1 MYERSAIVLE
11 KIFNSVLHFNKR
23 INLKTI
29 YKDYE
34 SMLEEAE
41 KYLQNIDAENK
52 IIDEFD
58 KIANEIRNIQKE
70 QKKLSKSNLEC
81 EQERNELFE
90 SLDDDSKAIEQKMIK
105 IETDA
110 YKNNDRLV
118 ELRKRYIELITIF
131 SQKQKQRNICSK
143 NRRTEEKQYL
153 ELINEISNNI
163 DAIDE
168 DDIKDIKDFIKSDD
182 EQRKPEIINVMLE
195 NGKDERVPFNR
206 EVIENSVNLRT
217 EIIKKE
223 AECYIN
229 IYEKLKK
236 LITELNSSDNI
247 ELNKYK
253 KVLDNSS
260 CKLDFYKAEKAY
272 IVSFLDNERVTA
284 VNGVKAHN
292 KIMKET
298 CIDFQNDVGQFKNLE
313 QLIILEITSKATKKA
328 YKELYNEEYLTNIE
342 NKEKDFEEELSNMRI
357 NSGAII
363 NSDYWRIEEIK
374 NIYKTFQK
382 EMEEKFGRNFQKQE
396 PQLQHKIQPKLS
408 SNLHESH
415 ITYKGAIKE
424 ENLSAAKEIKED
436 LLLEQQKFEEQQKK
450 EIAKDS
456 TYTYLNER
464 PKEVEDD
471 IFKTNISDDDV
482 EYIEEL
488 EFDDD
493 DYDYDIENKYSL
505 KNKDDSNKYYNNE
518 EDKKNVD
525 EDETDNIFK

>member
-11 KIFNSVLHFNKR
+11 KIFNSTLHFNKR

-29 YKDYE
+29 YKDYK

-41 KYLQNIDAENK
+41 KYLQNLDAENK

-58 KIANEIRNIQKE
+58 KIANEIGEIQKE
-70 QKKLSKSNLEC
+70 QKKLSKSNVEY

-90 SLDDDSKAIEQKMIK
+90 SLDDDTKAIEQEIVR
-105 IETDA
+105 IETET
-110 YKNNDRLV
+110 YKNNDRLL

-143 NRRTEEKQYL
+143 TRRTEEKQYI

-163 DAIDE
+163 DSIDE
-168 DDIKDIKDFIKSDD
+168 DDIKDVKDFIKSDD
-182 EQRKPEIINVMLE
+182 EQRKTEIINIMLE
-195 NGKDERVPFNR
+195 NGKDERVPFNK
-206 EVIENSVNLRT
+206 EVIENSVNVRT
-217 EIIKKE
+217 EIVKKE

-236 LITELNSSDNI
+236 LITELNSNDNI

-253 KVLDNSS
+253 KVLNNSS
-260 CKLDFYKAEKAY
+260 CKLNFYKAEKAY

-292 KIMKET
+292 KIMKEA
-298 CIDFQNDVGQFKNLE
+298 CIDFQNDIEQFKNLE
-313 QLIILEITSKATKKA
+313 QLIILETSSKATQKA
-328 YKELYNEEYLTNIE
+328 YRELYNEEYLTNIE
-342 NKEKDFEEELSNMRI
+342 NKEKDFEKELSNMRI

-382 EMEEKFGRNFQKQE
+382 EVEEKFGRKFEKQDT
-396 PQLQHKIQPKLS
+396 QLQTKAHPKLS
-408 SNLHESH
+408 LNLNENQ
-415 ITYKGAIKE
+415 ITYRGVIKE
-424 ENLSAAKEIKED
+424 ENLTDSKEIQKD
-436 LLLEQQKFEEQQKK
+436 LLLEQQKFEQQQKK

-456 TYTYLNER
+456 TFTYLKER
-464 PKEVEDD
+464 PRNVEDD

-482 EYIEEL
+482 EYVEEL
-488 EFDDD
+488 ELDDD
-493 DYDYDIENKYSL
+493 DYDDVENQYSSNN
-505 KNKDDSNKYYNNE
+505 KNDSNKYYNE
-518 EDKKNVD
+518 YDD
-525 EDETDNIFK
+525 EDETDDIFK